1 MKHFIFGLL
10 STAVLCTFSLG
21 AIDAGKPMPAIDAVK
36 WYTKPVTF
44 PAQGLAAVVLL
55 DITSEDAVNTLRM
68 LEAMNAETPDL
79 AIAAV
84 AINPVKTTDAVVRD
98 NGPFQIPVAADNNLK
113 SRIRFAETESLFPY
127 AVLSQDGKVVWSGHP
142 TELESVIRKVV
153 SGKFSASRQKQIEA
167 VRQELQMA
175 IQAGLP
181 DVISNSADRILR
193 IAPDDRIA
201 IQAKLFAFNSK
212 GQPQEAVRFIREICA
227 KNPQDSRL
235 CMMQLDILLNQGDT
249 QTYKQAAEKAFYDFA
264 ADKGNSLVFL
274 TAYAL
279 ENSPYGIM
287 DPAVMLAYAEKAYN
301 KVKDRETP
309 VAAVAHETLAR
320 ICAETGDAARAVAL
334 QEKALAIRKGTHL
347 DQAAANRLAYYKK
360 LLDLKAKR

>member
-10 STAVLCTFSLG
+10 STAALCTFSLG

-181 DVISNSADRILR
+181 DVISNSADRILK

-201 IQAKLFAFNSK
+201 IQAKLLRSTARDSSRK
-212 GQPQEAVRFIREICA
+212 PSGSSGISALKIRRI
-227 KNPQDSRL
+227 P
-235 CMMQLDILLNQGDT
+235 
-249 QTYKQAAEKAFYDFA
+249 DFA
-264 ADKGNSLVFL
+264 
-274 TAYAL
+274 
-279 ENSPYGIM
+279 
-287 DPAVMLAYAEKAYN
+287 
-301 KVKDRETP
+301 
-309 VAAVAHETLAR
+309 
-320 ICAETGDAARAVAL
+320 
-334 QEKALAIRKGTHL
+334 
-347 DQAAANRLAYYKK
+347 
-360 LLDLKAKR
+360 